1 MVLKGRTST
10 RRFNENA
17 AELEGETGG
26 SSLAKEALL
35 ELSYPKRT
43 GVLASLILLAKGK
56 QLHKKAGSMV
66 WNQGILGSTCSYFH
80 GHPKLMDNYCN
91 QKT

>member
-10 RRFNENA
+10 GRLNENA

-26 SSLAKEALL
+26 SSLATEALL

-43 GVLASLILLAKGK
+43 GVLGSLILLAKGK
-56 QLHKKAGSMV
+56 LHYNCIKRQEAWSGIRGFLAALVHTSMATP
-66 WNQGILGSTCSYFH
+66 S
-80 GHPKLMDNYCN
+80 
-91 QKT
+91 